1 MVKMINVRWMFVF
14 LLCVSGSIVF
24 SQIPPGP
31 VQCYPVSLLHDVWK
45 TGGSYKVTLYDDLKT
60 EFLFDLNKL
69 PIDSDGFLRA
79 SIEGEEIIVL
89 PGGNHVYFFP
99 VHGWGKNSVFR
110 HIRCVGNEIWVFSFQ
125 QAIDYQP
132 DALDVIG
139 GFHRWHIKEIRATS
153 VLTEHLK
160 SREVVYAPDTI
171 HLRVF
176 EMGIY
181 GDVDWASTLGNPPWV
196 EGKADEGI
204 GEGLTIKFTKP
215 VDSMLVLNGYVDP
228 LPQRRHLFKE
238 NNRVKVARIVSGKF
252 DFDYTFR
259 DVVELSEIKFPA
271 AVDEVS
277 LIIKDV
283 YYGTKYND
291 TVITAIMRDFER
303 HEW

>member
-1 MVKMINVRWMFVF
+1 
-14 LLCVSGSIVF
+14 
-24 SQIPPGP
+24 
-31 VQCYPVSLLHDVWK
+31 VWK
-45 TGGSYKVTLYDDLKT
+45 TDGSYKVEIYNDFNGTRED
-60 EFLFDLNKL
+60 FLFDLNQL
-69 PIDSDGFLRA
+69 AVESDGFLRVP
-79 SIEGEEIIVL
+79 IKGEETIVL
-89 PGGNHVYFFP
+89 SGGNHIYFFP
-99 VHGWGKNSVFR
+99 VHGWKENSVFSD
-110 HIRCVGNEIWVFSFQ
+110 IRCVGNKVWVFSFQ
-125 QAIDYQP
+125 QAIDYQS
-132 DALDVIG
+132 DALDLIG

-160 SREVVYAPDTI
+160 SKEVVYAPDTI

-176 EMGIY
+176 EVGLY

-196 EGKADEGI
+196 EGKTDEGI
-204 GEGLTIKFTKP
+204 DEGLTIRFTKP

-259 DVVELSEIKFPA
+259 DVVELSEIKFPV

-291 TVITAIMRDFER
+291 TVITAIMRNSEG